1 MTFETISCKIFDTCC
16 INIKHKMGFVK
27 DLTTVKN
34 CIRYIV
40 TFLFVVILL
49 TGLLVLVA
57 LIPQNAIRGNVRESA
72 EYLCEGEL
80 FGMAV
85 DGVKGSEIDRYAD
98 SILLAIAYQY
108 DASQPLKSV
117 MWSSY
122 YYTPYENENE
132 NLLHAVTEGK
142 KANRQYL
149 RYWHGSNTV
158 VRPLLVFSH

>member
-1 MTFETISCKIFDTCC
+1 
-16 INIKHKMGFVK
+16 MGFVK